1 MVNIN
6 ELLKQAQ
13 NMQKQMQEAQEEIAN
28 KEYYGK
34 SGGGL
39 VSITLNGK
47 NEMKK
52 ISIDPSLLKETEKE
66 ILEDLVL
73 AAYSDVKNK
82 ADADSKNSMSDV
94 FGNIPLPPG
103 MKMPF

>member
-6 ELLKQAQ
+6 ALLQQAQ
-13 NMQKQMQEAQEEIAN
+13 GMQKKMQEVQEEIAN

-39 VSITLNGK
+39 VSITLNGRS
-47 NEMKK
+47 EMKK
-52 ISIDPSLLKETEKE
+52 VSIDPSLLKESEKE

-73 AAYSDVKNK
+73 AAFNDVKNK
-82 ADADSKNSMSDV
+82 VDADSQNSISDI
-94 FGNIPLPPG
+94 FANMPLPPG
-103 MKMPF
+103 IKMPF

>member
-13 NMQKQMQEAQEEIAN
+13 GMQKKMQEAQEEIAN

-39 VSITLNGK
+39 VSITLNGRS
-47 NEMKK
+47 EMKK
-52 ISIDPSLLKETEKE
+52 ISIDPSLLKESEKE

-73 AAYSDVKNK
+73 AAFNDVKNK
-82 ADADSKNSMSDV
+82 VDADSKNSISDI
-94 FGNIPLPPG
+94 FGNMPLPPDI
-103 MKMPF
+103 KMPF